1 MTDLPRGPLDRQ
13 PDDEPGWWMAS
24 DGKWYPP
31 ESAAPTEAVP
41 IASEWEK
48 TAVMPTVSMPT
59 VPAPTSESLVARLR
73 SWPLWAK
80 IAVPVVLVL
89 LIAAIAGAAQEP
101 SSKQAVPTLIATT
114 TTTSGASTTTEAA
127 TTTAPP
133 TTAPRPTTTLRA
145 EPVAT
150 VPATLP
156 PTTQPPPTLP
166 PTTQPPATSPPP
178 PPGPTNPGDSKNC
191 SDFPNYAEAKAWFD
205 TYFPSYGDVAGL
217 DADNDG
223 IPCESLAGAP

>member
-1 MTDLPRGPLDRQ
+1 VTDLPRGPFDHQ
-13 PDDEPGWWMAS
+13 PVEPGWWRAS

-41 IASEWEK
+41 ITSEWEE
-48 TAVMPTVSMPT
+48 TAVMPAVA
-59 VPAPTSESLVARLR
+59 APKSKSLVARLG

-80 IAVPVVLVL
+80 IAAPVVLAL
-89 LIAAIAGAAQEP
+89 LIAAIAGAAQE
-101 SSKQAVPTLIATT
+101 SSGKQAVPLLVATT
-114 TTTSGASTTTEAA
+114 TTSVESTTTTATT

-133 TTAPRPTTTLRA
+133 TTTPQPTT
-145 EPVAT
+145 T
-150 VPATLP
+150 VPATPVVTAPITP
-156 PTTQPPPTLP
+156 PPTQPPATSP

-178 PPGPTNPGDSKNC
+178 PAGPSNPGDSKNC
-191 SDFPNYAEAKAWFD
+191 SDFANYADAKAWFD
-205 TYFPSYGDVAGL
+205 MYFPSYGDVAGL